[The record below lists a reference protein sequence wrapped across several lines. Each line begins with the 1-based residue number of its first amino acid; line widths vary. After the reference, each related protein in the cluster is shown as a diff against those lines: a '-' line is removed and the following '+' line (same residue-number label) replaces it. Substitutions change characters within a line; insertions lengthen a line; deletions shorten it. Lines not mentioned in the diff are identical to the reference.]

1 MAIRSIVGVRGND
14 LYSGGQIRI
23 YNRDPKHRGVVVNI
37 KEEHAP
43 HAEQALCLS
52 ADEVL
57 ALVEALL
64 TDHRRNGLQGK
75 WLTRRRG
82 SIGDA

>member
-64 TDHRRNGLQGK
+64 
-75 WLTRRRG
+75 
-82 SIGDA
+82 DALKEDMHHGAALDRMPPD